1 MTKNS
6 IGKMYEM
13 YKAKVLRERI
23 AKKAVVLPMLI
34 RFRRMTMTLMRSRE
48 LRGMRRVGCT

>member
-1 MTKNS
+1 MTRNS

-13 YKAKVLRERI
+13 YKANVLSDRI

-34 RFRRMTMTLMRSRE
+34 RLRRMTMTLMRSRE
-48 LRGMRRVGCT
+48 LRGMRRVGWT